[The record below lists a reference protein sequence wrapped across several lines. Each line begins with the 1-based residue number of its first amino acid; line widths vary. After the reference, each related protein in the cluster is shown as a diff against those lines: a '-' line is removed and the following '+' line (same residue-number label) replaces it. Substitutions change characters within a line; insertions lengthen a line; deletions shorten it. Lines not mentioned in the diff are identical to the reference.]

1 MSWQQCRFDEIQ
13 GTEQFV
19 QFDFKDGSTLKG
31 KPERIERTELL
42 LWVGYMLRNV
52 TLTEVK
58 KGKATIYR
66 LPNEADP
73 A

>member
-42 LWVGYMLRNV
+42 LWVGYMLRQV

-66 LPNEADP
+66 LPNEAAP

>member
-19 QFDFKDGSTLKG
+19 QFDFKDGSILKG

-42 LWVGYMLRNV
+42 LWVGYMLRQV

>member
-42 LWVGYMLRNV
+42 LWVGYMLRQV

-58 KGKATIYR
+58 KDKTTIYR
-66 LPNEADP
+66 LPNEKETA
-73 A
+73 